1 MPFTPVRRLLA
12 ALMVL
17 GMTLVAL
24 SAPWSGVR
32 RADAQRAAISRTG
45 TLGGANYRIEVPA
58 DWKGGLVI
66 FAHGI
71 QRGVGPGD
79 VRSPPL
85 ATHILG
91 EGHAWA
97 ASGYRAREYQPHLFI
112 EDLIA
117 LRELFLRE
125 IGHPRWAI
133 IYGQSLGG
141 HIVVATLE
149 LHPGLYQGGL
159 AECGLVDGIGIAD
172 YLLAY
177 TAAAELISGVRLLDA
192 PDKTAFAQLLNDGVV
207 PALGTPGAYT
217 ARGRQFDSVVKYLMG
232 ADLSGH
238 DLPLRLKGL
247 RSRYLLNMIHR
258 HPDVEQ
264 EPMPGGR
271 AASTV
276 QVRYRIDPGL
286 GLTEE
291 DLNKRVRRLHPGKDA
306 RSPSANPVYAERTGR
321 LTVPLMTLHET
332 GDAWVPLSLEQAYR
346 RRTIAAGTDHLLVQ
360 RVVRAPSHCGFYGE
374 TREQAFDDLVAW
386 IERGVRPQGDDVL
399 ASDLSRIGMKWT
411 PVLDVDDPLA
421 PRR

>member
-12 ALMVL
+12 ALMML
-17 GMTLVAL
+17 GLTLFAL
-24 SAPWSGVR
+24 SAPWSGAP
-32 RADAQRAAISRTG
+32 RADAQRGAITRTG
-45 TLGGANYRIEVPA
+45 TLGGASYQIEMPA
-58 DWKGGLVI
+58 DWKGGLVV

-112 EDLIA
+112 EDLVA

-149 LHPGLYQGGL
+149 LHPGLYRGGL

-291 DLNKRVRRLHPGKDA
+291 DLNQRVRRIHPAKDA

-399 ASDLSRIGMKWT
+399 ASDLSRIGMRWT
-411 PVLDVDDPLA
+411 PVLDPDDPLA
-421 PRR
+421 PQR